1 MIHHL
6 YEEDLDQV
14 IHDAQRRL
22 KYAIAEE
29 TNVSGMPIF
38 KPLKSAL
45 RIGMRWDIKA
55 QLIEILKKS

>member
-14 IHDAQRRL
+14 IDDSMWCVKCAVSS
-22 KYAIAEE
+22 E

-38 KPLKSAL
+38 APLKSAL
-45 RIGMRWDIKA
+45 RIGMQWDIKA
-55 QLIEILKKS
+55 ELIEILKKT